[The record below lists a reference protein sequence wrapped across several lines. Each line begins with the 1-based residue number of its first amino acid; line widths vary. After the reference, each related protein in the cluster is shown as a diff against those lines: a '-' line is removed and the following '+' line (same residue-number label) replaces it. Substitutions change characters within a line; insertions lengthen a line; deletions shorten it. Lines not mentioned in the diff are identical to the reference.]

1 MNLRCVQC
9 QGSLLGSE
17 IHCPKCGRRVDADGN
32 GLPDDL
38 DARVQAA
45 ARAAV
50 AEARLEDAT
59 RASDSTRQKAL
70 ALAEQRLR
78 ANRETPRGWVALA
91 LRRGRGAFLAVT
103 GLLLCGL
110 VFPVRMALGAL
121 GVSPTG
127 SVVCPVYCDGCAAP
141 GRGFYWRYRG
151 SWRAN
156 KGSMGSA
163 MVCHNPVLDLDRAQ
177 WFDVSQRNH
186 ALQPY
191 IVHAAVWHIADSVL
205 LGASAAALWMFLGT
219 GRARR
224 RLDEEHAAL
233 EAEVTRL
240 RLDGPYA

>member
-9 QGSLLGSE
+9 QGPLLGSE
-17 IHCPKCGRRVDADGN
+17 VHCPQCGRRVDADGN

-45 ARAAV
+45 ARVAV
-50 AEARLEDAT
+50 AEARFEDLT
-59 RASDSTRQKAL
+59 RL
-70 ALAEQRLR
+70 ADGARKKELAVAEQRLR

-91 LRRGRGAFLAVT
+91 LRRGWYTFLGVT
-103 GLLLCGL
+103 ALLLCGV
-110 VFPVRMALGAL
+110 VFPLQIGLGAL
-121 GVSPTG
+121 DFSPTG
-127 SVVCPVYCDGCAAP
+127 SVVCPVYCEGCAGP
-141 GRGFYWRYRG
+141 GRSFHWRYRG

-156 KGSMGSA
+156 KGSMGA
-163 MVCHNPVLDLDRAQ
+163 ALVCHNPTLDLERAR
-177 WFDVSQRNH
+177 WSDVSNND

-191 IVHAAVWHIADSVL
+191 VVHGAVWYFADCIL
-205 LGASAAALWMFLGT
+205 LGAAAAALRMLFGV

-240 RLDGPYA
+240 RTAG